1 MAESDYE
8 DDYEYYDED
17 EVFYIE
23 DAPLHEVVC
32 YAHSKLSTSCRIS
45 LSLVPRNT

>member
-17 EVFYIE
+17 ELFYIE
-23 DAPLHEVVC
+23 DAPLHEVVR
-32 YAHSKLSTSCRIS
+32 YPHLKLSMSYLIS
-45 LSLVPRNT
+45 VSLVPRDN